1 VVRHPPVDPQVFD
14 AYVKNGL
21 KRFDSLPTWKLD
33 APHSIQRITRQSR
46 TCNSCHGNA
55 GLFLSKNDLAPW
67 EVTANAGVVVPES
80 RIPGLINEGAE

>member
-1 VVRHPPVDPQVFD
+1 VDPYTFD
-14 AYVKNGL
+14 AYAKNGL

-33 APHSIQRITRQSR
+33 SPHSIQRITRQSR

-55 GLFLSKNDLAPW
+55 GLFLSKEDLAPP
-67 EVTANAGVVVPES
+67 EVAANARVVVPKS